1 VCEDCSTS
9 IFDVIVCTICAE
21 HCHKGHN
28 VSLTVK
34 NKVHCRCMH
43 KKPRKQD
50 APKNLE
56 VENELNVD
64 SFSKSLVTD
73 NDQIDCAQLGGI
85 TQVKSS
91 KNEM

>member
-1 VCEDCSTS
+1 
-9 IFDVIVCTICAE
+9 
-21 HCHKGHN
+21 
-28 VSLTVK
+28 
-34 NKVHCRCMH
+34 MH

-56 VENELNVD
+56 VENDLNVD

-73 NDQIDCAQLGGI
+73 NDQIDGAQLSGI